1 MDGTDPVYILL
12 LTVIPVALAL
22 LIALPF
28 IAARP
33 SARNQPGRQSAHPAA
48 REDGGA
54 GAPGQR
60 VPSSLPLEPTP
71 PGPARRAA

>member
-1 MDGTDPVYILL
+1 MDGTDLVYILL

-33 SARNQPGRQSAHPAA
+33 SARTQPGQ
-48 REDGGA
+48 
-54 GAPGQR
+54 
-60 VPSSLPLEPTP
+60 
-71 PGPARRAA
+71 